1 MKKVFISLIFMFLF
15 SDVFACDNGI
25 KSSQKILASNV
36 NFDLSYKI
44 NDDKATFSLTV
55 TGLNDNL
62 YITDEK
68 GKIFYGNKDGNLV
81 INNVGSGKNNYYI
94 YSKAYS
100 YCSFGV
106 LLTRTVNVPSYN
118 PYYNDILCENHKT
131 SDLCSRWNSL
141 DLSYEEFKSAILKL
155 EVIQNDTGDNV
166 IDDFVDNRMYGFDY
180 LIWLVIGTIIVSG
193 FISYFVRRRKIGF

>member
-15 SDVFACDNGI
+15 SSVFACDNGI

-62 YITDEK
+62 YITDQK
-68 GKIFYGNKDGNLV
+68 GKVYSGNKEGNLV
-81 INNVGSGKNNYYI
+81 INNIQTGKNNYYI
-94 YSKAYS
+94 YSNAYS

-106 LLTRTVNVPSYN
+106 LLTRTINVPTYN
-118 PYYNDILCENHKT
+118 PYYNDELCGNHKN
-131 SDLCSRWNSL
+131 SDLCSRWNSI
-141 DLSYEEFKSAILKL
+141 DLTYEEFKSAISRLDKV
-155 EVIQNDTGDNV
+155 EQDTV
-166 IDDFVDNRMYGFDY
+166 IDDFVDDKIYVFDY
-180 LIWLVIGTIIVSG
+180 SIWLVIGIIFVSG
-193 FISYFVRRRKIGF
+193 IVLYFVERKKIGF